1 VCSTGHSASSS
12 FPSENNRIRPKA
24 PDPRARPVD
33 VGRVGLA
40 DHAQLLPHAHG
51 AGEDPTEA
59 KEVFAVRRRE
69 ELCDVDKSGPAR
81 HRAAWPAP
89 PPSVCR
95 PCSSSPPCLPRRPR
109 GTVSGGSPCPRSR
122 LRTWRDRR
130 TCAVRPVAGGGRRRA
145 ARGRRRALVWVDVWW
160 ERASGVRAEEQGARP
175 RVSPGGSGG
184 GKGAGLG
191 GSAHALEERLGVH
204 VELALLEPDSHARKS
219 RHDRLR
225 RLAERELVQR
235 HQHKVRQPARS
246 PTAAP
251 SCCACASTR
260 RST

>member
-1 VCSTGHSASSS
+1 MCSTGHSASSS

-109 GTVSGGSPCPRSR
+109 GTVSGGSPCPQSRS
-122 LRTWRDRR
+122 RTWRDQR
-130 TCAVRPVAGGGRRRA
+130 TCAVQPVAGGGGEARR
-145 ARGRRRALVWVDVWW
+145 GGGDGHGCGWMCGGG
-160 ERASGVRAEEQGARP
+160 RASGVRAEEQGARP

-191 GSAHALEERLGVH
+191 GSAHALRSG
-204 VELALLEPDSHARKS
+204 LESTLSS
-219 RHDRLR
+219 RCLSRI
-225 RLAERELVQR
+225 VM
-235 HQHKVRQPARS
+235 PARVAMTACVAS
-246 PTAAP
+246 P
-251 SCCACASTR
+251 SACE
-260 RST
+260 